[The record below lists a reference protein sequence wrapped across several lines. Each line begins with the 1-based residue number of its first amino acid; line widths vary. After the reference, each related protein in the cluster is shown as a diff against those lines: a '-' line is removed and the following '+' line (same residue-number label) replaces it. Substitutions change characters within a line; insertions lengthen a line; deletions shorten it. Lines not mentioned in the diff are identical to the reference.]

1 MKFWT
6 FSQRLPK
13 RFVISVNFKPMSH
26 LKSGAFLL
34 FFSLF
39 MANLSFSQGW
49 STSDEKELAKKEDSL
64 KKLARQI
71 VFSGDPAVSLRA
83 DSNFVRTFVRALK
96 TKNSFFY
103 PFDSVAISK
112 LYPPDSSFRIFT
124 WQWQKDEYVYLQKG
138 AIQMRTPDGS
148 LKLIPLHDAS
158 MFSRKPEDSI
168 RTNVNWIGAIYY
180 KIIQKEYKGK
190 NYYTLLGFDD
200 YSVASNKKWMD
211 VLTFENGQPVFGGPY
226 FSFTD
231 DSTGKKTVRQRFSI
245 EYKKEAKTFF
255 NYDEEND
262 LIVFDHL
269 VSESDEPKRKETL
282 IPDGDYEGFKWT
294 NGQWV
299 HVSKVFNFSLKDG
312 DFPMDEKLLDD
323 QGKSNEEKLIKASE
337 KNLQKNQPPPKK
349 PAPKKT
355 GGQ

>member
-1 MKFWT
+1 M
-6 FSQRLPK
+6 
-13 RFVISVNFKPMSH
+13 NH
-26 LKSGAFLL
+26 LKSCAFLL
-34 FFSLF
+34 FVSLF

-49 STSDEKELAKKEDSL
+49 SASDEKELAKKEDSL
-64 KKLARQI
+64 KKLAKQI
-71 VFSGDPAVSLRA
+71 VFSGDAAISLRA
-83 DSNFVRTFVRALK
+83 DSLFVRTFVRALK
-96 TKNSFFY
+96 TRNSFFY

-124 WQWQKDEYVYLQKG
+124 WQWQKDEYVYLQRG

-158 MFSRKPEDSI
+158 MFTRKPEDSV

-190 NYYTLLGFDD
+190 KYYTLLGFDD
-200 YSVASNKKWMD
+200 YTVSSNKKWMD

-231 DSTGKKTVRQRFSI
+231 DSTGKKTVKQRFNI

-262 LIVFDHL
+262 MIVFDHL
-269 VSESDEPKRKETL
+269 VSESDDPKRKETL

-299 HVSKVFNFSLKDG
+299 HVSKVFNFALKDG
-312 DFPMDEKLLDD
+312 EFPMDEKLLDD
-323 QGKSNEEKLIKASE
+323 QGKSNEEKLMKASE
-337 KNLQKNQPPPKK
+337 KNLQKNQTPAKK
-349 PAPKKT
+349 PVQKKT